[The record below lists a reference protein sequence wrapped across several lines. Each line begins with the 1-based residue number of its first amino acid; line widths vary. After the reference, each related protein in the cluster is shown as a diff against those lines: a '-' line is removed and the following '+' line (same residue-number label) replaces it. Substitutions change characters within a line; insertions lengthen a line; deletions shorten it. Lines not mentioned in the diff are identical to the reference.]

1 MQKQS
6 ELSKLNVRTLDQFMA
21 HIFAG
26 AYEQAMP
33 LCQEKV
39 KFVVFR
45 DDSDKQV
52 PIYGTHIGRLEG
64 IEFFKNLAQMFEFG
78 YFIIEESIIT
88 DSYIVRFGRL
98 SHTVART
105 GKVFNSLW
113 AMIVR
118 FNDVGEICL
127 YRMHEDTAALET
139 AMQLT
144 R

>member
-33 LCQEKV
+33 LCQGKF

-52 PIYGTHIGRLEG
+52 PIYGTHTGRLEG

-78 YFIIEESIIT
+78 DFIIEESIIT
-88 DSYIVRFGRL
+88 DS
-98 SHTVART
+98 
-105 GKVFNSLW
+105 
-113 AMIVR
+113 
-118 FNDVGEICL
+118 
-127 YRMHEDTAALET
+127 
-139 AMQLT
+139 
-144 R
+144 

>member
-33 LCQEKV
+33 LCEEKV

-52 PIYGTHIGRLEG
+52 PIYSQ
-64 IEFFKNLAQMFEFG
+64 FK
-78 YFIIEESIIT
+78 T
-88 DSYIVRFGRL
+88 
-98 SHTVART
+98 
-105 GKVFNSLW
+105 KVLW
-113 AMIVR
+113 L
-118 FNDVGEICL
+118 GQ
-127 YRMHEDTAALET
+127 TS
-139 AMQLT
+139 
-144 R
+144 